1 MKERLIE
8 ASASKKVLGT
18 TSLTR
23 PERQG
28 DTHSQ
33 DILQLGDAQY
43 HPLWLDGGRRYIG
56 HEVEVT
62 TPVLGKLGTKEGLG
76 SQWCNR
82 LPR

>member
-1 MKERLIE
+1 MYAYIPETGRGFFE
-8 ASASKKVLGT
+8 T
-18 TSLTR
+18 TPITR
-23 PERQG
+23 TDRQG

-43 HPLWLDGGRRYIG
+43 HPLWLDECRRYIG
-56 HEVEVT
+56 HEVEAS
-62 TPVLGKLGTKEGLG
+62 TPVLGKLGTKEGLE